1 MPAGAKRLAWAA
13 LVGCAALAAASL
25 AKAQGFAPP
34 PRMATVGLPV
44 PQFSPTGELVVRPN
58 VDTGRLPVP
67 ATTGHYADPFAAQAA
82 MVPLAAEQPA
92 GQAALAS
99 HTGTDSGLLLVPPG
113 SVGGPES
120 LPPPHGYGA
129 EPAPLG
135 GILGD
140 FFSNEP
146 DIWLAGE
153 PLVPWENISALWSE
167 RQISPT
173 GEAGL
178 GRERVATAP
187 FEIDISQPMGNFR
200 FRTDAVYNLT
210 KPDRS
215 EYFWAMPGRG
225 PVVEE
230 SVDYQ
235 DVRFLME
242 TGTPSFSLGTE
253 VPIRMLNPEIN
264 GNTAGVGD
272 IQLVQK
278 AVLLSGSRWQ
288 MTQLTRTTFNNGNAR
303 KGLGTGHVSIEP
315 GMLFRYQYSELTY
328 LHSELKLT
336 FPIAGD
342 PAYSGQALKWG
353 VGVSTVYYETDT
365 MALIPTLEFTNI
377 WLLDGQYTPFPAG
390 VPTDVD
396 GDGIFNLAPGLRI
409 ACDTGGDLGVVEL
422 GFSSVMAI
430 GSNGWYDAL
439 LRMDIRF
446 VF

>member
-1 MPAGAKRLAWAA
+1 
-13 LVGCAALAAASL
+13 
-25 AKAQGFAPP
+25 
-34 PRMATVGLPV
+34 MATVGLPV
-44 PQFSPTGELVVRPN
+44 PQFSPTGELIVRPN
-58 VDTGRLPVP
+58 VDAGITPSAAVNGSVL
-67 ATTGHYADPFAAQAA
+67 DPFAASVAPSNLA
-82 MVPLAAEQPA
+82 PEAVPGTTTQV
-92 GQAALAS
+92 S
-99 HTGTDSGLLLVPPG
+99 HTGTESVMALNAPG
-113 SVGGPES
+113 AAGAPES
-120 LPPPHGYGA
+120 LPPPQGFA
-129 EPAPLG
+129 DEPAPLG
-135 GILGD
+135 GILGE

-146 DIWLAGE
+146 DIWMVGE
-153 PLVPWENISALWSE
+153 PTLPWEEISSLWSE

-187 FEIDISQPMGNFR
+187 FEIDVSQPLGNFR

-225 PVVEE
+225 PVLEE

-235 DVRFLME
+235 EFRFLME
-242 TGTPSFSLGTE
+242 TGSPSFSLGTE

-272 IQLVQK
+272 IQLIQK
-278 AVLLSGSRWQ
+278 AVLLSGRRWQ

-315 GMLFRYQYSELTY
+315 GMLFRYQYSELTF

-353 VGVSTVYYETDT
+353 IGISTVYYETDT
-365 MALIPTLEFTNI
+365 VALIPTLEFTNI

-409 ACDTGGDLGVVEL
+409 ACDTGGDLGVVEM

-439 LRMDIRF
+439 LRLDLRF